1 MGIRLKIL
9 LAFIL
14 CFGLMAGVSLLLL
27 QQSMRTSYEAIERDD
42 IVDDMGRVE
51 QSFEA
56 SATSLK
62 SQTKDW
68 AVWNEMYR
76 YALKPDAHWAKDNIG
91 QESLAPAD
99 IAFSAV
105 FGKDG
110 RLLTYSAIK
119 AGDAALN
126 IFTPQNRAYFLY
138 IKANTQQAQ
147 CGLIK
152 TDAGLMQV
160 CWAGIVHTD
169 ALSDVVGT
177 VLLGRLLDAAHIQK
191 LREQTKLSFD
201 LKLQAGLPAG
211 LTPWRDILKPGT
223 IGRGEFWTSFDD
235 DVVNIFYPVRDILQQ
250 DVGHISLAMPRT
262 VHRQGVQLFQ
272 QVRQQ
277 LLWTVLL
284 MTTLLGLALH
294 FMLVR
299 RLHRFAKQL
308 EVLDEQ
314 SSWNTRIDIGEQHDE
329 LGLVAANFNKLLSLI
344 QSQVESLK
352 ELLTAKEAALQVI
365 ESTQAQLKHSEQA
378 ALLGKQRVSDLLNNS
393 GQGFLSF
400 GENLVIAPETSR
412 ACYTLLGCSPAGCNA
427 AQVLMGD
434 DATQAEL
441 FSEVIAAVMAES
453 EPAVR
458 ESMLSLLPTE
468 LTRGGL
474 LLKADYK
481 MLDNGKVMVVLTDI
495 TEERRLQTMLDA
507 QHCHQEFI
515 VSAVADSRN
524 LFAALDALREFLD
537 HRLPDLLAATA
548 APATATRMLYRDI
561 HSYKGLLNQLSFVH
575 TPKVLHAMETRLSA
589 LVALGDGLLPS
600 QLSDAVCVPA
610 LKAAFE
616 HDLAIL
622 STTLGQEFL
631 EHRKS
636 IRLSGAQAQQ
646 LEFLAASL
654 LRGETLDTTRAD
666 LQRVLGELLNLR
678 KVTLKEL
685 LSGFDNLVKQVATRL
700 GKEVDPI
707 EIEGGAD
714 IWIDPQPY
722 HAFLQAL
729 GHVFRNAVTHGLG
742 TPEERWAQGKDDVGH
757 ITCRVTRSHN
767 AIQIAIADDGTGI
780 DLQAIRQRA
789 VALGLYTLDAVQ
801 HVSDEGIAGLI
812 FRDNFSSSPTVTEFS
827 GRGVGLA
834 AVMGETQKL
843 GGTLEVKTVSGQG
856 TEFLFTLPWRDVP
869 QGAKTFRDPLRTDVE
884 QVMQSM
890 VAQTRHYFNTEHG
903 VLMTDVEPK
912 PGEVALPP
920 LLDVSVIIGLGDNG
934 HRQAV
939 FSFQNSLVD
948 AVHKWMTEGFTPP
961 PEKTSQHRAAAIREL
976 VNTILG
982 HCTIDI
988 AHLDRQGITMTPP
1001 LILEQSNVFSE
1012 PHHAVLCTH
1021 GLQSAFGRLN
1031 ISLIGSRELATPN
1044 LNSQR

>member
-1 MGIRLKIL
+1 MGIRLKFL

-119 AGDAALN
+119 VGDASLN
-126 IFTPQNRAYFLY
+126 IFTPQNMPYFLY

-152 TDAGLMQV
+152 TEAGLMQV

-169 ALSDVVGT
+169 SLNDVVGT
-177 VLLGRLLDAAHIQK
+177 VLLGRLLDATHLQK

-201 LKLQAGLPAG
+201 LKLQAGVPAG
-211 LTPWRDILKPGT
+211 LTPWRNILKPGT

-235 DVVNIFYPVRDILQQ
+235 AVYNIFYPVRDILQQ
-250 DVGHISLAMPRT
+250 DVGLISLDMPRT

-308 EVLDEQ
+308 EVLEGQ
-314 SSWNTRIDIGEQHDE
+314 SSWNTRIDIGGSDE
-329 LGLVAANFNKLLSLI
+329 LGLVATNFNKLLSLI

-378 ALLGKQRVSDLLNNS
+378 ALLGRQRVSDLLNNS

-400 GENLVIAPETSR
+400 GADLVIDIDTSR
-412 ACYTLLGCSPAGCNA
+412 ACDSMLGCSPAGCNA
-427 AQVLMGD
+427 AQVLMGK
-434 DATQAEL
+434 DAAQTEL
-441 FSEVIAAVMAES
+441 FGEVIAAALAES
-453 EPAVR
+453 EPVVR
-458 ESMLSLLPTE
+458 ESMLSLLPNE
-468 LTRGGL
+468 LPRDGL

-481 MLDNGKVMVVLTDI
+481 LLDNGKVMVVLTDI
-495 TEERRLQTMLDA
+495 TEERRLQTML
-507 QHCHQEFI
+507 HSERCRLEFI
-515 VSAVADSRN
+515 VTAVSDSRN
-524 LFAALDALREFLD
+524 LFEALDAFVEFVE
-537 HRLPDLLAATA
+537 HRLPGILNASATVPSDR
-548 APATATRMLYRDI
+548 PALYRDI
-561 HSYKGLLNQLSFVH
+561 HTYKGLLNQLCFVH
-575 TPKVLHAMETRLSA
+575 TPQALHAIETRLSA
-589 LVALGDGLLPS
+589 LVAQGDTIPPQDWAEAVNLPE
-600 QLSDAVCVPA
+600 
-610 LKAAFE
+610 LKADFE
-616 HDLAIL
+616 RDLAL
-622 STTLGQEFL
+622 LTSALGQDFL
-631 EHRKS
+631 AHQKC
-636 IRLSGAQAQQ
+636 IRLSSEQAQQ
-646 LEFLAASL
+646 LEALAARL
-654 LRGETLDTTRAD
+654 LRGEAVDTTCAD
-666 LQRVLGELLNLR
+666 LQHLLGELVNLR
-678 KVTLKEL
+678 KVPLKEL
-685 LSGFDNLVKQVATRL
+685 LSGFDGLVKQVATRQD
-700 GKEVDPI
+700 KEVDPI
-707 EIEGGAD
+707 EVEGGED
-714 IWIDPQPY
+714 VWVDPQRY
-722 HAFLQAL
+722 QAFLQAL
-729 GHVFRNAVTHGLG
+729 GHIFRNAVTHGLG
-742 TPEERWAQGKDDVGH
+742 TAQERWAQDKDDVGH
-757 ITCRVTRSHN
+757 ITCRVKRAHN
-767 AIQIAIADDGTGI
+767 AIELSITDDGAGM
-780 DLQAIRQRA
+780 DLEAIRQRA
-789 VALGLYTLDAVQ
+789 VATGLYTLDAVQ
-801 HVSDEGIAGLI
+801 HVSDEDIAALV
-812 FRDNFSSSPTVTEFS
+812 FRDNFSSSPTVTELS

-834 AVMGETQKL
+834 AVMSETHKL
-843 GGTLEVKTVSGQG
+843 GGTLVVKTIHGQG
-856 TEFLFTLPWRDVP
+856 TEFRFTLPWTDDA
-869 QGAKTFRDPLRTDVE
+869 QGAIALNNPPLNDVDLI
-884 QVMQSM
+884 MQSM
-890 VAQTRHYFNTEHG
+890 ITKTRHYFSTEHG
-903 VLMTDVEPK
+903 VLMTDVDPK
-912 PGEVALPP
+912 ANQAAQSALFD
-920 LLDVSVIIGLGDNG
+920 LTAMMGLGHDNNL
-934 HRQAV
+934 QAI
-939 FSFQNSLVD
+939 FSFQSSLAN
-948 AVHKWMTEGFTPP
+948 AVYVWMTEGFKHP
-961 PEKTSQHRAAAIREL
+961 PEDTGKHREAAIGEL
-976 VNTILG
+976 LNTIIG

-1001 LILEQSNVFSE
+1001 IILDPTQTFPE
-1012 PHHAVLCTH
+1012 PHRAVLRTH
-1021 GLQSAFGRLN
+1021 GLHSAFGHLN
-1031 ISLIGSRELATPN
+1031 ISLVGPQDPATGN
-1044 LNSQR
+1044 R